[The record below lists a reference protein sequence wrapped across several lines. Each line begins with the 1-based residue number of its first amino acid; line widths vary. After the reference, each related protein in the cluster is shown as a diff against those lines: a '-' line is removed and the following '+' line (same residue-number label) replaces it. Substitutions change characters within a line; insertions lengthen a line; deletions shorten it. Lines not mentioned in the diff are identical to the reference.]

1 MNEAVFGPDEA
12 AAYHDLLTDRLLSE
26 DSGERRTLPELFAA
40 LARGEVQGFSRLR
53 AHQRTAWHMFLVQL
67 AALALDRAGRAEPP
81 ETADEWT
88 ALLRALSAAES
99 GAEGDEPW
107 CLAVADRSKPAF
119 LQPPDPGGL
128 KWSDV
133 ATPDALDLLITA
145 RNHDLKSEVAA
156 IASPEDWIF
165 ALVSLQT
172 MEGYGGKSNYGI
184 ARMNGGSSSR
194 PFLGLVPARD
204 DGSPDVSAWWRRD
217 VERLLRHRSDEGP
230 LTRGGPALL
239 WCRPWPEGPPL
250 PAQMMDPWAIE
261 VCRRVRLRETAGG
274 LRAERTGSAAAR
286 VDAKAFA
293 GVLGD
298 AWAPVSRDETAPKAL
313 TLGEGRFDYR
323 RLVDLLFSGK
333 WIVPLAAKLDDDED
347 ADRVLLL
354 AEALSRG
361 NSKTDGLKSRL
372 MPLPRKVLAGGWFT
386 ARAEALAGA
395 AAAQMGEI
403 ASADAALREAAALYA
418 ADGDFDAVGKEERQ
432 RAAGARARLDAMADA
447 TFFDHLWDRAD
458 PDTEASAQARFRA
471 LLVAVAHAELERAFQ
486 AIPCATVFATR
497 AKLRARRR
505 LHNALRNAEFLGG
518 EAEHA

>member
-1 MNEAVFGPDEA
+1 MNEAGLGEA
-12 AAYHDLLTDRLLSE
+12 AACHGLLTDRLLTV
-26 DSGERRTLPELFAA
+26 DGGERFTLSELFAA
-40 LARGEVQGFSRLR
+40 LSHGKVDGFPRLR
-53 AHQRTAWHMFLVQL
+53 AHQRTAWHMFLAQL
-67 AALALDRAGRAEPP
+67 AALTLDRAGRTELP
-81 ETADEWT
+81 EAAGEWT

-99 GAEGDEPW
+99 GVEGDEPW
-107 CLAVADRSKPAF
+107 CLVVADRSKPAF

-204 DGSPDVSAWWRRD
+204 HGMPDLSAWWRRD
-217 VERLLRHRSDEGP
+217 VDRLLRHRSDETI
-230 LTRGGPALL
+230 LTQGGAALL
-239 WCRPWPEGPPL
+239 WCLPWPEGRSL
-250 PAQMMDPWAIE
+250 PVQMMDPWAIE

-274 LRAERTGSAAAR
+274 PRAERTGSAAAR
-286 VDAKAFA
+286 VDAKVFA

-298 AWAPVSRDETAPKAL
+298 PWTPVSRDETVPKAL

-333 WIVPLAAKLDDDED
+333 WIVPLAAGLDDDED
-347 ADRVLLL
+347 ADRMLLL

-361 NSKTDGLKSRL
+361 NSKTNGLKSRL
-372 MPLPRKVLAGGWFT
+372 VPLPRKVLAGGWFT

-395 AAAQMGEI
+395 AAAQMREI
-403 ASADAALREAAALYA
+403 ASADAALREAVALYA
-418 ADGDFDAVGKEERQ
+418 AAGNFDAVGKEERQ
-432 RAAGARARLDAMADA
+432 RATGARIRLDAAADA
-447 TFFDHLWDRAD
+447 AFFDHLWDRAD

-471 LLVAVAHAELERAFQ
+471 LLTTAARAELERAFQ
-486 AIPCATVFATR
+486 AIPCATVFAAR
-497 AKLRARRR
+497 AKVRARRR
-505 LHNALRNAEFLGG
+505 LYNALRKAELLQE